1 MRSFVSIVA
10 LGLIAGCSST
20 DPVGETLPLPE
31 TPPMFEIAFLT
42 CERHRIMLYF
52 SDRDVS
58 FSPLV
63 DVGVDLVVERTE
75 RCAATRLLIDP
86 YSDVDEPTDANLKLA
101 ADRAEAV
108 RTALL
113 ELFGDRPVQIDI
125 TEYDQLNTPRM
136 TGDVEPYNRR
146 LDVYVPAGLGR

>member
-1 MRSFVSIVA
+1 
-10 LGLIAGCSST
+10 
-20 DPVGETLPLPE
+20 
-31 TPPMFEIAFLT
+31 
-42 CERHRIMLYF
+42 MLYF